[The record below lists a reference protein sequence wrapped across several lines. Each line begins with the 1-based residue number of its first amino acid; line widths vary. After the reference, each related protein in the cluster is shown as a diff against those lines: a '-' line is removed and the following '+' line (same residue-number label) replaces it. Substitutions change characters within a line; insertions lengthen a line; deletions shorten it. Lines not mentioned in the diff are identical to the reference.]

1 MPHDVRLFLVRHA
14 TSAAN
19 LDKSVNKTLPD
30 SKVPLAKHGH
40 AQALAAGRYIGE
52 QVAGQRVRML
62 VSPYLRTRQ
71 TANGVSQGMHQWL
84 LENDQ
89 SMSFFDRREDLA
101 LREISFGLFDGIPD
115 EDLPKAF
122 PLEYEHYKKHVDY
135 EGEFYAPMP
144 LGESRIQVADRV
156 KSVFG
161 TILRDADPMRQQPIH
176 NFVIVSHGMTL
187 RAFIM
192 QWLHYS
198 PEWYEASTN
207 PKNASV
213 AIIESDGFEPY
224 RLHYGFDGFDRHEG
238 PSAQDVRED
247 HGI

>member
-19 LDKSVNKTLPD
+19 LDKSVNKMLPD
-30 SKVPLAKHGH
+30 SKVPLAPHGH
-40 AQALAAGRYIGE
+40 EQAVAAGRYIGE

-71 TANGVSQGMHQWL
+71 TANGVFQGIHQWGIDN
-84 LENDQ
+84 EP
-89 SMSFFDRREDLA
+89 MSYFDRREDLA

-122 PLEYEHYKKHVDY
+122 PLEYAHYKKHVDY

-161 TILRDADPMRQQPIH
+161 TILRDADPLRLEPIR

-192 QWLHYS
+192 QWLHYT
-198 PEWYEASTN
+198 PEWYEESIN

-213 AIIESDGFEPY
+213 AIIESNGFEPY
-224 RLHYGFDGFDRHEG
+224 RLHYGFAGFERDEG
-238 PSAQDVRED
+238 PTAQDVRED
-247 HGI
+247 EGI